1 MLKKAVDNHRVSN
14 PPPKPLSQAL
24 LPDSSPLQS
33 AAKKTTVQSLS
44 AGYNNVLRPSGPSTL
59 NGSNS
64 GRLERETTHGLKRTH
79 SGLAKALTNRNAFDE
94 AQPKE
99 RLSQKAPVLIDEN
112 PPVKSGMSRVTPSQ
126 FFNEDDFDS
135 DIDLDVEDPATKGSV
150 AYPSLPTA
158 PGPTA
163 KSVRYPTLPNQQ
175 TANTEPR
182 RPSPD
187 SGYGSVPFAANGP
200 PVGSSV
206 SIPWSSSPAEHF
218 QPPAQASEIRRFA
231 YTGPQNGIL
240 QGTHAAPAA
249 QSHPTKRRTIP
260 WLETAAQARNNDSVR
275 LGNSTSID
283 GTGSNRFTP
292 LPRDTRKANYP
303 WNTTASAIKEQQKAL
318 REANK
323 KLVKSN
329 KGTEESLDSAKG
341 RKGRKSLAKVFLS
354 DEQQH

>member
-14 PPPKPLSQAL
+14 PPPKNLSQPL

-33 AAKKTTVQSLS
+33 TAKKTIVQSLS
-44 AGYNNVLRPSGPSTL
+44 AGYNNVLRPSDPSTL
-59 NGSNS
+59 NGSHS

-94 AQPKE
+94 AHPKE
-99 RLSQKAPVLIDEN
+99 QLSQKAPILIDEN
-112 PPVKSGMSRVTPSQ
+112 RPARSSMSRMTPSQ

-163 KSVRYPTLPNQQ
+163 KSVRYPTLPKQQ
-175 TANTEPR
+175 TADTQPR
-182 RPSPD
+182 RPSPED
-187 SGYGSVPFAANGP
+187 SGYGSVPLTENGP
-200 PVGSSV
+200 PAGSSV

-231 YTGPQNGIL
+231 YTGLQNGIL
-240 QGTHAAPAA
+240 QGTRAAPAA

-260 WLETAAQARNNDSVR
+260 WLETAAQARNKDSVR
-275 LGNSTSID
+275 LENSTSID

-303 WNTTASAIKEQQKAL
+303 WNTTASAMKEQQKAL

-323 KLVKSN
+323 KLIKSN
-329 KGTEESLDSAKG
+329 KGTE
-341 RKGRKSLAKVFLS
+341 
-354 DEQQH
+354 